1 MPVDSLVNL
10 RNDVIFKV
18 VFGYEK
24 NEKLL
29 ISLLNAILNLTGDE
43 KIVKLTFLNAFN
55 IKEYLNDKLTS
66 LDVKVEDGTGVR
78 YNVEMQLAP
87 DTSYI
92 NRIIYYH
99 DKLYTS
105 QLKQAEPYDTLLRA
119 ISISILNFILFE
131 NETDLH
137 NIYRYL
143 NIKSKNQ
150 LTNLKE
156 LHFIELPKYTED
168 KPRKDLTKFE
178 KWLHALKFG
187 EIYAADLNNIPE
199 ALKEEEEIMMALQ
212 EMIRASNDDMIR
224 EILEM
229 RERGRHEEATRIY
242 RAEQKGMEKGKIE
255 LARELYEDGYPIEKL
270 AAKFKVSAE
279 KMKELLTCSD
289 T

>member
-1 MPVDSLVNL
+1 MAQ
-10 RNDVIFKV
+10 
-18 VFGYEK
+18 E
-24 NEKLL
+24 
-29 ISLLNAILNLTGDE
+29 
-43 KIVKLTFLNAFN
+43 
-55 IKEYLNDKLTS
+55 
-66 LDVKVEDGTGVR
+66 TGVR
-78 YNVEMQLAP
+78 YNVEMQIAP

-99 DKLYTS
+99 DKLYTG
-105 QLKQAEPYDTLLRA
+105 QLKQAGPYDKLFRA

-131 NETDLH
+131 DETDLH

-143 NIKSKNQ
+143 NIKSKKQ
-150 LTNLKE
+150 LTDLKE

-229 RERGRHEEATRIY
+229 REKGRHDEATRLY
-242 RAEQKGMEKGKIE
+242 RAEQKGMEKGMEKGKIE
-255 LARELYEDGYPIEKL
+255 LARELYKDGYPIEKL
-270 AAKFKVSAE
+270 AVKFNVSVE
-279 KMKELLTCSD
+279 KMKELLTCSEA
-289 T
+289 